1 MPEPKSP
8 NWKTEILR
16 RLAPLRLSAERENEI
31 TEEIAQHLDDRYHDL
46 LATGHAPHEVVRKIL
61 DELGTEDLA
70 NNLHSVETDLHREP
84 LALGN
89 TPTTTNFFA
98 GLAQDI
104 RYAFRMMRNS
114 PGFTAIAVL
123 TFALGIGA
131 NTAIFTMMNGLMLHA
146 LPVRDPG
153 SLVEILHHGSDEPE
167 PGFNGFPW
175 DVYTSMRD
183 GNHVLSDLFIAS
195 MNFCTVRGPSLEPQ
209 TVFAS
214 NIGGNFFQA
223 LGVRPAVGRLI
234 SRQDIRDSAPVA
246 VVSYSFWKSRFNANP
261 AIIGQKITADDKPV
275 TIIGVTQSGFYGLSN
290 QAKQDIWLPFSLG
303 GPPAPETNI
312 GLLGRLKP
320 GVSIPQAR
328 AELATIFKSAVDRPN
343 GDPFWRHLDLRVEPA
358 GNGVST
364 PLTQMLSTPLK
375 VLMATVG
382 LLLLLA
388 CANLAGLLLARGAS
402 RQHEMAVRVC
412 LGAARARLLRQT
424 LTESLLLSLIGSA
437 AGIFVAYFAINELV
451 RVFASGRFISGLP
464 VHFEALKT
472 PDSSVILF
480 TVVIAILTGLLCGA
494 LPALTASNAKPA
506 SALLPGSK
514 IGETKRQRLF
524 GKGLVAAQVA
534 LALVLVSLA
543 GLFLG
548 YLSQL
553 RRNLGFERNNLLLVT
568 LDFAQGGA
576 NFAQSAN
583 LSQELISRLN
593 AVPGVSSAALSE
605 MSPMEGPGAGAIA
618 VAEGHPETQPAVSL
632 NNISPGYFKTY
643 GTPFLEGRDFTSRDQ
658 DGARVAIIN
667 ETAARDIFGAEN
679 PVGRHFTLNH
689 ITMTKEEKTFEV
701 IGVVADAKY
710 NHLEQPAP
718 PTVYGHLFREG
729 DSDLGSHSQLAIRT
743 KLDPAAVDVSVR
755 QIAGDVLKNVPI
767 VQMIEMN
774 DQLDS
779 TIVPQRLFAT
789 LSTGF
794 GALGALLA
802 IIGLYGLLA
811 YTVTRRT
818 HEIGVRVA
826 LGAADSD
833 VIRIVLRDALWMVCV
848 GLVIGAPLAY
858 WTKRVAASIIPGLP
872 ATSILPIVGAATTM
886 IAVGLIAA
894 YFPARRAM
902 RIDPTV
908 ALRYE

>member
-1 MPEPKSP
+1 MPDPKPP
-8 NWKTEILR
+8 NWKPEILR
-16 RLAPLRLSAERENEI
+16 RLAPLKLSAARESEI
-31 TEEIAQHLDDRYHDL
+31 AEEIAQHLDDQYQEL
-46 LATGHAPHEVVRKIL
+46 LAAGHSPDSAFRSAL
-61 DELGTEDLA
+61 DELETEGLLA
-70 NNLHSVETDLHREP
+70 RNLQTIETDLHQEP
-84 LALGN
+84 VAPGKN
-89 TPTTTNFFA
+89 TTTFFA
-98 GLAQDI
+98 GILQDI

-114 PGFTAIAVL
+114 PGFTAIAIL

-131 NTAIFTMMNGLMLHA
+131 NTAIFTMMNGLMLHS

-153 SLVEILHHGSDEPE
+153 QLVEILHHGSDEPE

-183 GNHVLSDLFIAS
+183 GNHVLSDLIIAS
-195 MNFCTVRGPSLEPQ
+195 MNFCTVQGPSLGPQ

-214 NIGGNFFQA
+214 NIGGNFFEA
-223 LGVRPAVGRLI
+223 LGVRPAVGRVI
-234 SRQDIRDSAPVA
+234 SQQDIQDSAPVA
-246 VVSYSFWKSRFNANP
+246 VVSYSFWKSHFNSSP
-261 AIIGQKITADDKPV
+261 AAIGQKISVDDKPV
-275 TIIGVTQSGFYGLSN
+275 TIIGVTQPGFYGLSN

-303 GPPAPETNI
+303 GPPTPESNI

-328 AELATIFKSAVDRPN
+328 AELATLFKASVERSN
-343 GDPFWRHLDLRVEPA
+343 GDPFWHQLDLRVEPA
-358 GNGVST
+358 GNGIST
-364 PLTQMLSTPLK
+364 PLTQMLSRPLR
-375 VLMATVG
+375 VLMATVS

-402 RQHEMAVRVC
+402 RQGEMAVRVC
-412 LGAARARLLRQT
+412 LGAARTRLLRQT
-424 LTESLLLSLIGSA
+424 LTESLLLALIGSA
-437 AGIFVAYFAINELV
+437 VGIFVAYFAINALV
-451 RVFASGRFISGLP
+451 RVFASGRFIFGLP
-464 VHFEALKT
+464 IHFELLKT
-472 PDSSVILF
+472 PDATVMLF
-480 TVVIAILTGLLCGA
+480 TITIALITGLLCGA
-494 LPALTASNAKPA
+494 LPALNASNAAPA
-506 SALLPGSK
+506 SALLPGSR

-593 AVPGVSSAALSE
+593 AIPGVSSATLSE

-618 VAEGHPETQPAVSL
+618 VPEGHPEKQPAVSL
-632 NNISPGYFKTY
+632 NNIAPDYFKTY
-643 GTPFLEGRDFTSRDQ
+643 GTPFLAGRDFTSRDQ
-658 DGARVAIIN
+658 TGARVAIIN
-667 ETAARDIFGAEN
+667 ETAARDVFGAEN

-689 ITMTKEEKTFEV
+689 ITMTKEEKTFQV

-743 KLDPAAVDVSVR
+743 KVDPAAVDVSVR

-802 IIGLYGLLA
+802 VIGLYGLLA

-826 LGAADSD
+826 LGAADTD
-833 VIRIVLRDALWMVCV
+833 VMRIVLRDALWMVCA
-848 GLVIGAPLAY
+848 GLATGAPLAY
-858 WTKRVAASIIPGLP
+858 WTKRIAASLIPDLP
-872 ATSILPIVGAATTM
+872 TASLVPILIAAATM
-886 IAVGLIAA
+886 IAVSMLAA
-894 YFPARRAM
+894 YLPAHRAM